1 MYRLFQKIQVYS
13 NSSSTKPC
21 FLVISPDTVLS
32 GKTNAQ
38 VLSISMDRKP

>member
-13 NSSSTKPC
+13 NSSSTKPY
-21 FLVISPDTVLS
+21 FLVMSPNTVLS

-38 VLSISMDRKP
+38 VLSISIDRRP